1 MDSMKTKVS
10 IVRAMI
16 FEQKEEDLKMVKAIE
31 LENYILVVEKDRIEV
46 IWKVSDKAPDWPEIV
61 AMAEEIVEYGQPFL
75 KKKR

>member
-31 LENYILVVEKDRIEV
+31 LENYILVVEKDRMEV

>member
-1 MDSMKTKVS
+1 MS
-10 IVRAMI
+10 IVREMI

-75 KKKR
+75 KKKS

>member
-1 MDSMKTKVS
+1 MDSRKTKVS

>member
-1 MDSMKTKVS
+1 
-10 IVRAMI
+10 
-16 FEQKEEDLKMVKAIE
+16 MVKAIE
-31 LENYILVVEKDRIEV
+31 LENYILVVEKDRIEA

>member
-1 MDSMKTKVS
+1 MDSRKTKVS

-31 LENYILVVEKDRIEV
+31 LENYILVVEKDRMEV

>member
-1 MDSMKTKVS
+1 MDSRKTKVS

-31 LENYILVVEKDRIEV
+31 LENYILVVEKDRMEV

-61 AMAEEIVEYGQPFL
+61 AMAEEIAEYGQPFL

>member
-1 MDSMKTKVS
+1 
-10 IVRAMI
+10 
-16 FEQKEEDLKMVKAIE
+16 MVKAIE

-46 IWKVSDKAPDWPEIV
+46 IWKVSDKAPDWAEIV

>member
-1 MDSMKTKVS
+1 MDSRKTKVS

-31 LENYILVVEKDRIEV
+31 LENYILMVEKDRIEV

>member
-16 FEQKEEDLKMVKAIE
+16 FEQKEEDSKMVKAIE
-31 LENYILVVEKDRIEV
+31 LENYILVVQKDRMEV